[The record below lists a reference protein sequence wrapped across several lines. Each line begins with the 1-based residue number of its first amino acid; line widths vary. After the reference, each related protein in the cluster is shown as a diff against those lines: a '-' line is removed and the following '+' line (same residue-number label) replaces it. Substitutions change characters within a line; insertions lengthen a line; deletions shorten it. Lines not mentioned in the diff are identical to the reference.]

1 MGALATTGGAMV
13 SPGTLSAAHSTQNVA
28 VAGAPGTTRQAV
40 AAQTATTFS
49 ANTYASLT
57 PLSRLLDEL
66 RSLLHLATATPAPVP
81 VPKAA
86 PADKAPPAFIW
97 NSRYFQ
103 QVAPANP
110 SFDAT
115 DQAAVRERAV
125 RSTIKYL
132 MDEEHM
138 DDFGVTNVTIRPVS
152 IATDADLLN
161 VNPGARWV
169 AEVAGV
175 TGSGT
180 SKSFPVVLNTD
191 GHTYVDPRVHV

>member
-1 MGALATTGGAMV
+1 
-13 SPGTLSAAHSTQNVA
+13 
-28 VAGAPGTTRQAV
+28 
-40 AAQTATTFS
+40 
-49 ANTYASLT
+49 
-57 PLSRLLDEL
+57 
-66 RSLLHLATATPAPVP
+66 

-86 PADKAPPAFIW
+86 PADKAPLAFIW

-161 VNPGARWV
+161 VNPGARW
-169 AEVAGV
+169 AGR
-175 TGSGT
+175 GSRRDRQRHQQ
-180 SKSFPVVLNTD
+180 VVSRCTQYRRA
-191 GHTYVDPRVHV
+191 YVR